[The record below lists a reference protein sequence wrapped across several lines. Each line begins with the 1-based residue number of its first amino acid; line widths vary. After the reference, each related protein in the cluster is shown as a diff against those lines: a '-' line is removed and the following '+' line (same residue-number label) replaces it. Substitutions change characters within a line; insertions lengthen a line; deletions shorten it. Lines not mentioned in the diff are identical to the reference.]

1 MASPMPVADI
11 LGELPPENLPLVCAH
26 CEEPIEDEV
35 YLEDGEYLHAA
46 CCEAIEKE
54 RRIEAE
60 EFARV
65 NCKITRK
72 LHRFDPN
79 KEWAC
84 SRDDYEMGARE
95 SYTENS
101 VRAHNRHNCTNYDQL
116 LPQRLDD
123 SMWAR
128 ALYEAVRERIEELL
142 ENANDDQYDSP
153 PIEELPPP
161 PDED

>member
-1 MASPMPVADI
+1 MVFPMPVAD
-11 LGELPPENLPLVCAH
+11 LDLPPEELPIVCAE
-26 CEEPIEDEV
+26 CEETIEDEV
-35 YLEDGEYLHAA
+35 CCEDGEYYHTA
-46 CCEAIEKE
+46 CCEEIEEELCK
-54 RRIEAE
+54 EAE
-60 EFARV
+60 EFAKT
-65 NCKITRK
+65 NCKIIRK
-72 LHRFDPN
+72 LHRFDPH

-84 SRDDYEMGARE
+84 SRDDYEMRVRE

-142 ENANDDQYDSP
+142 ENASDDQYDSP
-153 PIEELPPP
+153 SIEELPPP
-161 PDED
+161 SHEE